1 MVPRHRGW
9 ESWGHLRILSTPML
23 NKPHPLQESESEDSS
38 YAIGRGLGWVRLH
51 PSLWEQTGLAFLLS
65 EFTPSSCL
73 SFCGMAYS
81 CRLNS
86 RFEINES
93 RKVVEMKKWNMI
105 SFYSGILDDHLEF
118 LFLKFETMKPG
129 NLPGIIFL
137 LCANSPYMKNVV
149 KCE

>member
-1 MVPRHRGW
+1 
-9 ESWGHLRILSTPML
+9 
-23 NKPHPLQESESEDSS
+23 
-38 YAIGRGLGWVRLH
+38 
-51 PSLWEQTGLAFLLS
+51 
-65 EFTPSSCL
+65 
-73 SFCGMAYS
+73 MAYS